1 MKIQLKSLAG
11 VIAGVALFGALGMQ
25 HSASAVAAGKDE
37 QVSAAASKSLKAAQD
52 AIEKNDFATA
62 LTQLKD
68 AEALS
73 NRTDYDT
80 YTMYSMELY
89 VYSKSNDLNNAEKV
103 LESLVD
109 SKYLPKA
116 DLPSRLR
123 TLAQINYQN
132 KDYDK
137 AIQYGQRA
145 IEAGAPNDD
154 VYTIVDQAY
163 YLKGDYK
170 GTLQAVDATTDALT
184 KKNQTPPEDLLKL
197 QLSACLKLND
207 SDCTTRAVDRR
218 LSYYPSPENWREGLY
233 TIIQTPGQ
241 SDPYLLQV
249 YRLAFDV
256 DVLRGGDDYLEM
268 ATLANDQG
276 SPGEAERVL
285 QAGQKKN
292 VFTSANIKEHSTQLL
307 ASVKVKVTADQA
319 ALPKLATDAAAAKTG
334 QKEVALGLAYFSYQQ
349 YDKAAEAIASGL
361 AKGGVKSEADARL
374 ILGTAQLHAGKKDDA
389 IKTFES
395 IKGDAKYE
403 RLAHLWEIRAK
414 QA

>member
-1 MKIQLKSLAG
+1 MKIQLHSLAG
-11 VIAGVALFGALGMQ
+11 VIAGIAFFGAIGV
-25 HSASAVAAGKDE
+25 HSPSAVAASKEE
-37 QVSAAASKSLKAAQD
+37 QVSAAASKPLKAAQD
-52 AIEKNDFATA
+52 AIGKNDFFTA
-62 LTQLKD
+62 LTSLKE

-145 IEAGAPNDD
+145 IEAGPTNDD

-207 SDCTTRAVDRR
+207 SDCTTR
-218 LSYYPSPENWREGLY
+218 
-233 TIIQTPGQ
+233 
-241 SDPYLLQV
+241 
-249 YRLAFDV
+249 
-256 DVLRGGDDYLEM
+256 GGDDYLEM

-307 ASVKVKVTADQA
+307 ASVQVKVTADQA

-395 IKGDAKYE
+395 IKG
-403 RLAHLWEIRAK
+403 
-414 QA
+414 